1 METSRHPY
9 EGELS
14 WNPPRIGYSMR
25 GGLDMKRDKRE
36 SKRELLIILEQGG
49 WNIRSFER
57 LNISALIQIIR
68 IAPKYTPKT

>member
-1 METSRHPY
+1 MSK
-9 EGELS
+9 
-14 WNPPRIGYSMR
+14 PPSRIGYSMR
-25 GGLDMKRDKRE
+25 GGLDMKRDKRQ

>member
-14 WNPPRIGYSMR
+14 WNPLRIGYSMR
-25 GGLDMKRDKRE
+25 GGLDMKRDKRQ

>member
-1 METSRHPY
+1 
-9 EGELS
+9 
-14 WNPPRIGYSMR
+14 MR
-25 GGLDMKRDKRE
+25 GGLDMKREKRQ